1 MITTALPDR
10 SGVRLLLLSQS
21 AGSGR
26 EADAKGEG
34 VHDCIGCL
42 LGAGSVLAGD
52 DLAGPDCKGVPVAQ
66 AAHVDAIDLHRP
78 HKPQEDPMLNITPS
92 THGDIPSM
100 LLCCHRSSII

>member
-1 MITTALPDR
+1 MITTTLPYR
-10 SGVRLLLLSQS
+10 SGVGLLLLSQS

-34 VHDCIGCL
+34 IHDCIGSL

-66 AAHVDAIDLHRP
+66 AAHIDAIDLHRP
-78 HKPQEDPMLNITPS
+78 HKPQEEPHAQYH
-92 THGDIPSM
+92 THHSWGHPKYVA
-100 LLCCHRSSII
+100 LLLQV